1 MKQLIIS
8 IPFSL
13 ACQELEVSDFLKEST
28 HSPQWIGNTHNWIVK
43 NIQCHNY
50 HIGNSDKSGITAL
63 LENPTWEEPQICAMT
78 GDEVHDVVKKYP
90 QLPIAVGRIC
100 GVNTK
105 SHNPIQYRYH
115 SRAVGEFNVL
125 CFDGVFGC
133 LKNNVAQLLDDVGYD
148 FDDETRERDEIDKVI
163 SQKPVAVKF
172 EGSEDI
178 FPITEVQIEK
188 DKIILIY
195 NQDVN
200 IH

>member
-13 ACQELEVSDFLKEST
+13 TCQELEVTDFLKEST
-28 HSPQWIGNTHNWIVK
+28 HSPQWIGDSHNWIVK
-43 NIQCHNY
+43 NLQCHNY
-50 HIGNSDKSGITAL
+50 HIGNADKSVITAL
-63 LENPTWEEPQICAMT
+63 LENPTWKEPHICAMT
-78 GDEVHDVVKKYP
+78 GDEVHDVVKNYP

-100 GVNTK
+100 GLNTK
-105 SHNPIQYRYH
+105 SQNPIQYRHH
-115 SRAVGEFNVL
+115 SISVGEFNVL
-125 CFDGVFGC
+125 CFDDVSGW
-133 LKNNVAQLLDDVGYD
+133 LDNSVAQVLEDIGYN
-148 FDDETRERDEIDKVI
+148 FNEETGERDEFDITI
-163 SQKPVAVKF
+163 SQKPMAVRF
-172 EGSEDI
+172 GSSEDI